1 MSICYPYLLLETIL
15 NENNFGN
22 RSERKD
28 LPPPGK
34 RGNHEKALQSSILEL
49 RAELGKTTLRGTDIL
64 SLDEGDVIPLG
75 QRVDRP
81 IDVLVDEKVRFK
93 ASPGQSSG
101 KRSIQ
106 IVDVLLD

>member
-15 NENNFGN
+15 NQNNFGG
-22 RSERKD
+22 RSEHKD

-34 RGNHEKALQSSILEL
+34 RGNHEKALQSSLLEL
-49 RAELGKTTLRGTDIL
+49 RAELGRTTLRGTDIL
-64 SLDEGDVIPLG
+64 SLDKGDVIPLG

-81 IDVLVDEKVRFK
+81 VNVLVDDKVRFTGN
-93 ASPGQSSG
+93 PGQSSG